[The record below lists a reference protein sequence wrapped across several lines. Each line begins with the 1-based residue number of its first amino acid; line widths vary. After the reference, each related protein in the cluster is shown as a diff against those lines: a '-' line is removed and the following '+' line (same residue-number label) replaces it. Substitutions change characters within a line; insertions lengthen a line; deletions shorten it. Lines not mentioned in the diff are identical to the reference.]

1 MPDKS
6 WCKKAKV
13 FLKPGMICDI
23 LENIV
28 FDGFTAAARG
38 VTAKYMPPVPRKRD
52 YTVD

>member
-23 LENIV
+23 LETI
-28 FDGFTAAARG
+28 
-38 VTAKYMPPVPRKRD
+38 AKQIEKAVNNVRFKI
-52 YTVD
+52 